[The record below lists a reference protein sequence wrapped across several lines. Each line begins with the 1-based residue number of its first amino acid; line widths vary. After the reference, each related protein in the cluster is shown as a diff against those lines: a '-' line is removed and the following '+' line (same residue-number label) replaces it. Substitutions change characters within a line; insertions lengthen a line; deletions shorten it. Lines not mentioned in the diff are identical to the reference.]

1 MANFSKL
8 SGVIGGLFQLDKT
21 KQSSF
26 ASGSAGPNLV
36 NQAGDLF
43 IANAAA
49 TGPAQVVAQVLSN
62 SNNVLV
68 TQAMLVKRFLVTSS
82 FNSSSIP
89 NNSSSP
95 GFLLCHTGG
104 SGGYSAGDL
113 AYDNGANDG
122 SPVIHLPVSAGY
134 LITIGASAT
143 TAGTIP
149 ALAAA
154 SAYIWDG
161 SAYVK
166 LAAGEPAGLVKS
178 IKVPFAYTDGTVTS
192 TATIPANAT
201 ILRSSLRVTT
211 GFDDAA
217 ATVEVGR
224 SGSLALLQA
233 TTDNVLG
240 TTGSYLVESTSSG
253 SGWGGSANAVVV
265 TVSPGSATT
274 GSSYVVVE
282 YSTPES

>member
-8 SGVIGGLFQLDKT
+8 AGVIGGLFQLDKT
-21 KQSSF
+21 KQSPV
-26 ASGSAGPNLV
+26 AGGVAGPNLA

-43 IANAAA
+43 VANAAGDA
-49 TGPAQVVAQVLSN
+49 AAQVYAQVKSAD
-62 SNNVLV
+62 NNVLV
-68 TQAMLVKRFLVTSS
+68 TQAMLVKRFLIASS
-82 FNSSSIP
+82 FDASTAIP
-89 NNSSSP
+89 NNSNTAK
-95 GFLLCHTGG
+95 FVIAHTAGNG
-104 SGGYSAGDL
+104 WAAGDIGF
-113 AYDNGANDG
+113 DNGAND
-122 SPVIHLPVSAGY
+122 STPVIHLPVAAGY
-134 LITIGASAT
+134 LITIGSSAT

-178 IKVPFAYTDGTVTS
+178 IKVPFASTDGTVTS
-192 TATIPANAT
+192 TATIPGSAT

-211 GFDDAA
+211 LFDDAA

-233 TTDNVLG
+233 TTDNSLAVAG
-240 TTGSYLVESTSSG
+240 NYLVESTSSG
-253 SGWGGSANAVVV
+253 AGWGSSANAVVV
-265 TVSPGSATT
+265 TVSPGSATV
-274 GSSYVVVE
+274 GGGYVVVE
-282 YSTPES
+282 YSTPEA